1 MWLLWNK
8 CNLPRIVSLVNI
20 LNSLCD
26 KLIISSSVYSYY
38 FWKWTSYF
46 FVIKFHEKSSAHDAQ
61 CHNIVK
67 SWDTSGSNM
76 QWISIAN
83 KRSNRC
89 HTPSRTLEIIV
100 NKTKKDESRWYKQ
113 IESSRF
119 SKPTTRES
127 RQGYL
132 DLTKSV
138 NKNRCTVQTRSMA
151 GS

>member
-8 CNLPRIVSLVNI
+8 CNLPRLVSLANI

-26 KLIISSSVYSYY
+26 QLIISSSVYSYY

-46 FVIKFHEKSSAHDAQ
+46 LLSSFTKNHLHTQ
-61 CHNIVK
+61 CRNIVK

-113 IESSRF
+113 IESSWF
-119 SKPTTRES
+119 SKTTTRES

-132 DLTKSV
+132 NLTKSV